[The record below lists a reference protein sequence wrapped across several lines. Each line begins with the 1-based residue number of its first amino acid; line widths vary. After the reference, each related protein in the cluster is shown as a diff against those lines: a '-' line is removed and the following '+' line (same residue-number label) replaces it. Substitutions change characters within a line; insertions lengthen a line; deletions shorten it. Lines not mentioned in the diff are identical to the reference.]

1 MPFYFYRVMSPL
13 NENGEILRS
22 RLNFFQK
29 LKYSGLLFYYLSQLH
44 IWIGLFPLVIFKI
57 FMNKYGSLQL
67 IDNSLSIQK
76 PHLGQVWYEKRK
88 FITFKE
94 FKFII
99 EQFFEEK

>member
-1 MPFYFYRVMSPL
+1 MPFYFYRVNL

-22 RLNFFQK
+22 RLNFFK
-29 LKYSGLLFYYLSQLH
+29 IKIFTIIILLFESITYMV
-44 IWIGLFPLVIFKI
+44 GLFPLVIFKI
-57 FMNKYGSLQL
+57 FMNKYESLQL

-76 PHLGQVWYEKRK
+76 PHLGKVWYEKRK